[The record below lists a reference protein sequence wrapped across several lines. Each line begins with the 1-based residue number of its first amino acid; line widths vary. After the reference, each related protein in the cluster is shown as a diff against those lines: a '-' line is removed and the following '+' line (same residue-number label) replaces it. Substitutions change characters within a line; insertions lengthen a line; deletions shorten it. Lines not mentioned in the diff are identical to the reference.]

1 LVPGAG
7 PDVIGYILRRCGHA
21 LVVLLGVSII
31 VFTLLHLLPGG
42 PARASLGLRAN
53 PASIAAFNAR
63 YGLNQSLPVQY
74 VIWIG
79 QLLHGNLGYSYKLNQ
94 SVTSLLAEDIPRTL
108 ALAGSAT
115 FLAVAVAIPL
125 GMLQAVRRNS
135 LVDYTL
141 TGLSFLFYSMPSFF
155 LGIILIIL
163 LSDTVPLLPS
173 TGPTATAPLWNQLP
187 NLALPVLTLTL
198 ITLALFSRYMRSS
211 VLDNLAQDYVRTAR
225 AKGLR
230 PRQVLFRH
238 VFPNSVLPII
248 TLVGLS
254 LPGILA
260 GALIVE
266 SLFNYPGMG
275 LLFWTAAQ
283 SEDFPVM
290 LGTSLVVGVGV
301 VLGSLIADVLYG
313 VADPRIRY

>member
-1 LVPGAG
+1 M
-7 PDVIGYILRRCGHA
+7 IRYILRRCGHA

-74 VIWIG
+74 VIWVG

-135 LVDYTL
+135 AVDYAL
-141 TGLSFLFYSMPSFF
+141 TGLAFLFYSMPSFF

-173 TGPTATAPLWNQLP
+173 TGPTATAPLWSQLP
-187 NLALPVLTLTL
+187 NLVLPVLTLTL

-230 PRQVLFRH
+230 PRRVLFGH

-275 LLFWTAAQ
+275 LLFWNAAQ

-301 VLGSLIADVLYG
+301 VLGSLIADILYG

>member
-53 PASIAAFNAR
+53 PASIAVFNAR

>member
-1 LVPGAG
+1 M
-7 PDVIGYILRRCGHA
+7 IRYILRRCGHA
-21 LVVLLGVSII
+21 LVVLLGVSIS

-74 VIWIG
+74 VIWVG

-135 LVDYTL
+135 VVDYAL
-141 TGLSFLFYSMPSFF
+141 TGLAFLFYSMPSFF

-173 TGPTATAPLWNQLP
+173 TGPTATAPLWGQLP
-187 NLALPVLTLTL
+187 NLVLPVLTLTL

-230 PRQVLFRH
+230 PRRVLFGH

-275 LLFWTAAQ
+275 LLFWNAAQ

-301 VLGSLIADVLYG
+301 VLGSLIADILYG